1 MRMNVR
7 GLLFVIYKLMPR
19 AVHES
24 GSWLDVIRCGFA
36 WLTRRILP
44 GFPAYPATKPGRL
57 VSLSPSL
64 TGYLCNL
71 AVPVHMAAFN
81 LRP

>member
-1 MRMNVR
+1 MRMSMR
-7 GLLFVIYKLMPR
+7 SLLFVIYKLMPG
-19 AVHES
+19 AVHVS
-24 GSWLDVIRCGFA
+24 GSWLGMIRCGFA
-36 WLTRRILP
+36 WLTCHILP
-44 GFPAYPATKPGRL
+44 GFPAQKSGRL

-71 AVPVHMAAFN
+71 VVPVLVAAFN